1 MSRERMGLPNLS
13 SIRVLA
19 GVCHSQKLAFG
30 VFNHKIFVC
39 DEEVGHEISSAVGRA
54 PERHER

>member
-1 MSRERMGLPNLS
+1 MGLTNLS

-19 GVCHSQKLAFG
+19 GICHAQKLAFG
-30 VFNHKIFVC
+30 VFNHKVFVC
-39 DEEVGHEISSAVGRA
+39 GEEVGHEISSAVGRV